1 MTERGSAPMMT
12 LDLKKY
18 YKKETNVGLDMF
30 LMAKKYISG
39 IDWDAG
45 RSENGGFVTSEL
57 YKDIVKIAG
66 LESIATDDT
75 GAYVEVSVGYWRK
88 ANQIHGWFVDNV
100 QEGRDD
106 CNEYPVERRQL
117 EELRTLCKAA
127 IANKDHGDLPPV
139 SGFFFGSNEIDDWY
153 WNKLEDTVEILDR
166 VLSYPD
172 DIRFYYQSSW

>member
-1 MTERGSAPMMT
+1 M
-12 LDLKKY
+12 
-18 YKKETNVGLDMF
+18 GLDMY
-30 LMAKKYISG
+30 LLGKKYVPTFDYNNRDDSKLFADNPQYNEI
-39 IDWDAG
+39 IK
-45 RSENGGFVTSEL
+45 T
-57 YKDIVKIAG
+57 AG
-66 LESIATDDT
+66 LDGIATRDLGVT
-75 GAYVEVSVGYWRK
+75 LEVTVGYWRK

-139 SGFFFGSNEIDDWY
+139 SGFFFGSNEVDDWY